1 MSVPFNLL
9 FSKLDKDSKTPTM
22 IKQIS
27 ESTSAGILVVFVI
40 IRLANTLE
48 MKESYRSIVL
58 DDPSPRWDGHV
69 NGRHKKICK
78 LVSVSL

>member
-27 ESTSAGILVVFVI
+27 ESTRAGILVVFVI

-48 MKESYRSIVL
+48 MKETYRSIDLLMILHL
-58 DDPSPRWDGHV
+58 DGMDMLMEDI
-69 NGRHKKICK
+69 KKF
-78 LVSVSL
+78 VSL